1 MWIWVGRW
9 VKKEGKTDAARAA
22 AESVKRHWE
31 EVALDVG
38 LDPAKNVSLAEN
50 EKMIVVGISEEM
62 DMLFREGGGAW
73 QYY

>member
-9 VKKEGKTDAARAA
+9 VKKEGRTDEARIA

-38 LDPAKNVSLAEN
+38 LDPAENVSLAEN
-50 EKMIVVGISEEM
+50 EKMIAVGISEEM
-62 DMLFREGGGAW
+62 DTLFREGGGAW